1 MEPVMI
7 AKLLLATSLLVAA
20 GALESAV
27 ARPKLFDQSQSSPT
41 VYGQWGINKSDAIT
55 GVPLEHP
62 QSSIFSHQY
71 GPSNSWV
78 YR

>member
-27 ARPKLFDQSQSSPT
+27 AHPKLFDQSQNSPT
-41 VYGQWGINKSDAIT
+41 VYGQWGINKNDAIT
-55 GVPLEHP
+55 GVPLARPE
-62 QSSIFSHQY
+62 SNIFSHQY
-71 GPSNSWV
+71 GPRNSWV